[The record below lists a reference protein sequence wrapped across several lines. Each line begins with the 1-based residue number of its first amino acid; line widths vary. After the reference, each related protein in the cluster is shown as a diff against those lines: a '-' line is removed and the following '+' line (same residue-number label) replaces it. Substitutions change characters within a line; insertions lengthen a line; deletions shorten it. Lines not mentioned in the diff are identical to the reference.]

1 MVASIGA
8 VASPS
13 QGASYYE
20 RDGYYAKDD
29 PAHREGSAWAGR
41 GAAALGLSGPVDP
54 ATFKAMLEGTVPD
67 GSGRRLGR
75 GGRHAEFVHRPGRDL
90 TFSAPKSVSLAT
102 LVGGD
107 SRVVDAH
114 DRAVKKSLQWL
125 EKNAAETRMR
135 DPETG
140 RLVRVRGQKTVVA
153 TFRHDTSR
161 NLDPLLHTH
170 SVIANMLLGADDQWR
185 TMANERLYRPKML
198 LGALYRSE
206 LAGELSKLGYGIE
219 KTHADGRFEIAGV
232 SRATIESFSTRRA
245 EIEAAMQERG
255 LGKTGD
261 NPHLARRAALMTR
274 AHKRDVDK
282 EGLRD
287 TWNKQAADLGFDA
300 KALVAEARGKSRE
313 ATDKDR
319 DTGRETAGRQPTA
332 RRQFDLFDPVPGA
345 DPLQGADRVSGS
357 DPAREA
363 VDWALAHLSERD
375 AVFRGTDLVTA
386 SLAYNPGMASV
397 EAIEREVRDLKR
409 TGRLHEAPGLEGILE
424 HRAGVPHVRQPF
436 GRWNRLRAHDQARHE
451 PVEYRDRHPVVRLGQ
466 CVQHRLQ
473 PVHFLLAMNHSVAGS
488 RHRSASVPLTP
499 SRSSPPRIPMLP
511 CRGRGGSYNRS
522 GQA

>member
-41 GAAALGLSGPVDP
+41 GAAALGLCGPVDP
-54 ATFKAMLEGTVPD
+54 ETFKAMLAGTVPD
-67 GSGRRLGR
+67 GSGQRLGR
-75 GGRHAEFVHRPGRDL
+75 GGRHAQFVHRPGRDL
-90 TFSAPKSVSLAT
+90 TFSAPKSVSLVA

-135 DPETG
+135 DPATG
-140 RLVRVRGQKTVVA
+140 RLVRVCGQKTVVA

-185 TMANERLYRPKML
+185 TMANERLYRSKML

-232 SRATIESFSTRRA
+232 SRETVEAFSTRRA

-255 LGKTGD
+255 LGTTAD

-282 EGLRD
+282 AALRD

-300 KALVAEARGKSRE
+300 KALVEEAMEKSRE

-319 DTGRETAGRQPTA
+319 DTGRETAG
-332 RRQFDLFDPVPGA
+332 RQFDLFDPVPGA

-375 AVFRGTDLVTA
+375 AVLRGTDLLAA
-386 SLAYNPGMASV
+386 SLA
-397 EAIEREVRDLKR
+397 
-409 TGRLHEAPGLEGILE
+409 
-424 HRAGVPHVRQPF
+424 HRRGTCSGSRACCAFR
-436 GRWNRLRAHDQARHE
+436 RWCWWAMRSNWMPSMPENRLSSFRPRA
-451 PVEYRDRHPVVRLGQ
+451 
-466 CVQHRLQ
+466 
-473 PVHFLLAMNHSVAGS
+473 
-488 RHRSASVPLTP
+488 
-499 SRSSPPRIPMLP
+499 
-511 CRGRGGSYNRS
+511 
-522 GQA
+522 